1 MIDGIVM
8 SFYVIILCLVAV
20 FVWAYKDQQ
29 YVKREIEWGKHEKQ
43 IVIIVSGLI
52 ERHYDV
58 MECIDNKIEF
68 ADKLRTPIKEL
79 DYGDDLGYWNGA
91 YKELKSLKEEIDEKN
106 DKFHIKIEKI
116 TKEM

>member
-8 SFYVIILCLVAV
+8 SFYVIILFLVAV
-20 FVWAYKDQQ
+20 FVWAYKDKQ
-29 YVKREIEWGKHEKQ
+29 YVEREIEWSKHDQQ
-43 IVIIVSGLI
+43 IAIVLGELV
-52 ERHYDV
+52 ERHYNV
-58 MECIDNKIEF
+58 MKCIDNKIEF

-79 DYGDDLGYWNGA
+79 DYGDDLGYLNGA

>member
-1 MIDGIVM
+1 MIDGMVM
-8 SFYVIILCLVAV
+8 ILFAVILFLVAV

-58 MECIDNKIEF
+58 MKCIDDKIKF
-68 ADKLRTPIKEL
+68 ADNLRTPIKEL

-91 YKELKSLKEEIDEKN
+91 YNVLKELKEEIEND
-106 DKFHIKIEKI
+106 DKFTIEKF
-116 TKEM
+116 TEEM

>member
-8 SFYVIILCLVAV
+8 SFYVIILFLVAV
-20 FVWAYKDQQ
+20 FVWAYKDKQ
-29 YVKREIEWGKHEKQ
+29 YVEREIEWSKHDQQ
-43 IVIIVSGLI
+43 IAIVLWELV
-52 ERHYDV
+52 ERHYNV

-91 YKELKSLKEEIDEKN
+91 YNVLKELKEEIEND
-106 DKFHIKIEKI
+106 DKFTIEKF
-116 TKEM
+116 TEEM

>member
-8 SFYVIILCLVAV
+8 SFYVIILFLVAV
-20 FVWAYKDQQ
+20 FVWAYKDKQ
-29 YVKREIEWGKHEKQ
+29 YVEREIEWSKHDQQ
-43 IVIIVSGLI
+43 IAIVLGELV
-52 ERHYDV
+52 ERHYNV

-91 YKELKSLKEEIDEKN
+91 YNVLKELKEEIEND
-106 DKFHIKIEKI
+106 DKFTIEKF
-116 TKEM
+116 TEEM

>member
-1 MIDGIVM
+1 MIDGMVM
-8 SFYVIILCLVAV
+8 ILFAVILFLVAV

-58 MECIDNKIEF
+58 MKCIDDKIKF
-68 ADKLRTPIKEL
+68 ADNLRTLVKEL
-79 DYGDDLGYWNGA
+79 DYGEDLGYWNGA
-91 YKELKSLKEEIDEKN
+91 YNVLKELKEEIEND
-106 DKFHIKIEKI
+106 DKFTIEKF
-116 TKEM
+116 TEEM

>member
-1 MIDGIVM
+1 MIDGMVM
-8 SFYVIILCLVAV
+8 SLFAVILFLVAV
-20 FVWAYKDQQ
+20 FVWAYKDKQ
-29 YVKREIEWGKHEKQ
+29 YVEREIEWSKHDQQ
-43 IVIIVSGLI
+43 IARVLGELV
-52 ERHYDV
+52 ERQHNV
-58 MECIDNKIEF
+58 MVCIDNKIEF

-91 YKELKSLKEEIDEKN
+91 YKELKSLKEEIEND